1 MKVEHPWQNTK
12 TNLSGSHY
20 CSLDTNDEMEQF
32 LKDDLISKSQSQKFN
47 QMLVSDFFLTKYT
60 HFFPR
65 LQLLCPICSDVK
77 DSVGFRLVQKMK
89 PLIWLKMMSFSW
101 KNLPEI

>member
-47 QMLVSDFFLTKYT
+47 QMLVSDFFLLKYSIFSLDLNFYVLYVQT
-60 HFFPR
+60 SRIQIGPENEA
-65 LQLLCPICSDVK
+65 LNSVKNDV
-77 DSVGFRLVQKMK
+77 
-89 PLIWLKMMSFSW
+89 I
-101 KNLPEI
+101 